1 MTTPI
6 QRYNIGGYTITVGD
20 QAHIQ
25 QTGQNFQA
33 SVNSAQPTS
42 AAMPAPSGARMGMP
56 HPGHHPYGGQQ
67 GYVFMDPATYSLPRL
82 LNRYR
87 QLQETGQKLSEDRL
101 GARSMV
107 PGAPKNLQ
115 ATQDSRMQSLDNDMR
130 QIEGLIREL
139 YGPGVLSFA
148 MSQNWNPADWDPN
161 GIPEADGAPE
171 EFQNFDADTQNL
183 IS

>member
-1 MTTPI
+1 
-6 QRYNIGGYTITVGD
+6 
-20 QAHIQ
+20 
-25 QTGQNFQA
+25 
-33 SVNSAQPTS
+33 
-42 AAMPAPSGARMGMP
+42 
-56 HPGHHPYGGQQ
+56 
-67 GYVFMDPATYSLPRL
+67 MDPATYSLPRL

-115 ATQDSRMQSLDNDMR
+115 ATQDSRIQSLDSDMR
-130 QIEGLIREL
+130 QIESLIREL

-171 EFQNFDADTQNL
+171 EFQRDEMDTPTL
-183 IS
+183 MS